1 MGFGG
6 GLDRHLGGDDGF
18 HPVAAQR
25 FHWSADAI
33 PQGKGVTIDMAHKS
47 RLRTM
52 LAAFNGPQ
60 TVGSSPTYW
69 IGFLAVVCLVF
80 AYPFFGENYA
90 VSNNGFLLV
99 WTFLGLSVCILWGY
113 TGIFSFGQTAFFGL
127 AGYAYGIMSINV
139 APEYSMLAAL
149 AAIVVIMLLSAFIGY
164 VIFYGGISSLY
175 IAIFTLMLTL
185 LAETLLNR
193 TSGPTFTIGQA
204 SLGGS
209 NGMVGIPPLQFG
221 WGDWAV
227 IFVDKPFF
235 WLVAT
240 LLLFVFLGLRLLLNS
255 NWGYLMVATREDPL
269 RTQLFGYDVRWI
281 QLVTYIIAAGLGGL
295 GGVLFASWNNF
306 ISPAS
311 MGMTAATLP
320 IIWVAAGGRSS
331 ILAVVIATFALQ
343 WINQQLAY
351 SSGQYSLLFFAVLL
365 LVTVMIFPKGIVS
378 TVENW
383 ISRRQSAAPA
393 PVDHE
398 ALQGGE

>member
-1 MGFGG
+1 MF
-6 GLDRHLGGDDGF
+6 
-18 HPVAAQR
+18 
-25 FHWSADAI
+25 S
-33 PQGKGVTIDMAHKS
+33 
-47 RLRTM
+47 
-52 LAAFNGPQ
+52 AFNGPQ
-60 TVGSSPTYW
+60 TVGSSKTYW
-69 IGFLAVVCLVF
+69 IGFLVAVCLLF
-80 AYPFFGENYA
+80 AYPLFDENYA
-90 VSNNGFLLV
+90 VSNNGFLMV
-99 WTFLGLSVCILWGY
+99 WIFLGLSVCILWGY

-127 AGYAYGIMSINV
+127 AGYAYGIVSINIP
-139 APEYSMLAAL
+139 PEYSMLAAIAAIAAMVLL
-149 AAIVVIMLLSAFIGY
+149 AALIGY

-193 TSGPTFTIGQA
+193 TSGPQFTVGQA

-209 NGMVGIPPLQFG
+209 NGMVGIPPLQIG
-221 WGDWAV
+221 SGDRAV

-281 QLVTYIIAAGLGGL
+281 QLVTYMVAAGLAAL
-295 GGVLFASWNNF
+295 GGVLSASWNNF

-331 ILAVVIATFALQ
+331 ILSVVVATFALQ

-351 SSGQYSLLFFAVLL
+351 NSGEYSLLFFAVLL
-365 LVTVMIFPKGIVS
+365 LGTVIVFPEGIVT
-378 TVENW
+378 TVVNW
-383 ISRRQSAAPA
+383 IIRRRSAVPA
-393 PVDHE
+393 KREVLH
-398 ALQGGE
+398 GGE